1 VFDTFDGTPPLWP
14 KNPETQE
21 EHALADALGDY
32 WTSFA
37 RTGRPQARNAPDWP
51 AYSAGG
57 SYMRFAATPIA
68 DRDLMPGMYD
78 LNEAVMCRRRANG
91 TMPWGWNVGV
101 AAPKTPARGAGC

>member
-14 KNPETQE
+14 KNPDTPE

-37 RTGRPQARNAPDWP
+37 RAGRPSARHAPDWP
-51 AYSAGG
+51 AYAPDR
-57 SYMRFAATPIA
+57 SYMRFAATPTP

-78 LNEAVMCRRRANG
+78 LSETVMCRRRAVG
-91 TMPWGWNVGV
+91 TVPWGWLVGV
-101 AAPKTPARGAGC
+101 AAPKPPASAAGC